1 MPSDRSAMD
10 GTSRRNL
17 LKLATFLGVA
27 FVTPAARALAAVS
40 APWGAVNRALVA
52 EVAEIIIPATD
63 TGGAKAAGVPAF
75 IEMMVAEW
83 FDAGERVSF
92 MDGMAAFA
100 DRAQARYA
108 KPFANLGDVEKIAFY
123 GEELKVAEAAA
134 AAPSAGGR
142 PRTPF
147 AMLMKRLTI
156 YGYYT
161 SELGATVELS
171 SNMVPNEYIPE
182 APLKPGDR
190 ADSFILYSLTPF
202 SAF

>member
-1 MPSDRSAMD
+1 MASDRSAMD

-17 LKLATFLGVA
+17 LKLGAFLGVA
-27 FVTPAARALAAVS
+27 LVAPTARAVAAIS
-40 APWGAVNRALVA
+40 TPWDAANRALVSG
-52 EVAEIIIPATD
+52 VAEIILPATD

-75 IEMMVAEW
+75 IEMMVSDW
-83 FDAGERVSF
+83 FDAGERAHF

-100 DRAQARYA
+100 GRAQARYA
-108 KPFANLGDVEKIAFY
+108 KPFAALGDAEKIAYF
-123 GEELKVAEAAA
+123 GEELKAAEAAA
-134 AAPSAGGR
+134 AAPSAGSR

-202 SAF
+202 SVY

>member
-1 MPSDRSAMD
+1 MASDRSAMD

-17 LKLATFLGVA
+17 LKLGAFLGVA
-27 FVTPAARALAAVS
+27 LVAPTARAVAAIS
-40 APWGAVNRALVA
+40 APWDAANRALVA

-75 IEMMVAEW
+75 VEMMVSDW
-83 FDAGERVSF
+83 FDAGERTHF
-92 MDGMAAFA
+92 MDGIAAFA
-100 DRAQARYA
+100 GRAQARYA
-108 KPFANLGDVEKIAFY
+108 KPFVALGEAEKIAFY
-123 GEELKVAEAAA
+123 GEELNAAA
-134 AAPSAGGR
+134 SAAPSAGGR

-147 AMLMKRLTI
+147 AVLMKRLTI

-171 SNMVPNEYIPE
+171 SNMVPNEYLPD
-182 APLKPGDR
+182 APFKPGDR
-190 ADSFILYSLTPF
+190 ADSFILYSLSPF

>member
-1 MPSDRSAMD
+1 MASDRSAMD

-17 LKLATFLGVA
+17 LKLGAFLGVA
-27 FVTPAARALAAVS
+27 LVAPATRAVAAIS
-40 APWGAVNRALVA
+40 APWDAANRALVA

-75 IEMMVAEW
+75 VEMMVADW
-83 FDAGERVSF
+83 FDAGERTHF
-92 MDGMAAFA
+92 MDGMGAFA
-100 DRAQARYA
+100 DEARARHG
-108 KPFANLGDVEKIAFY
+108 KPFADLGDAEKIAFF
-123 GEELKVAEAAA
+123 GEKLKAAEAAA
-134 AAPSAGGR
+134 AAPPAGGR

-190 ADSFILYSLTPF
+190 AESFILYSLTPF
-202 SAF
+202 SVY